1 MAVWVYTDLV
11 KVLLSAL
18 EFVWIEARY
27 IEEYLNMEP
36 TDGTSTHHE
45 EWTARVV
52 CGDIQSGML
61 PALL

>member
-1 MAVWVYTDLV
+1 MV